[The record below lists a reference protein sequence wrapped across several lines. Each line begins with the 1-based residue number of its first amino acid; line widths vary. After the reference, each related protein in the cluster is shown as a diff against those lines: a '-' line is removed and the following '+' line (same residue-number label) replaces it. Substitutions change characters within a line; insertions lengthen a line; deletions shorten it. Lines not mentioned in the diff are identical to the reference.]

1 MFNTSSFNCLL
12 KTTYIP
18 LVSSPFA
25 SLVTSRWP
33 LKLKLRLC
41 SKRGSP
47 GAKTS
52 PPSPVPVEPKAPPL
66 EDPRAG
72 VPNPPVRLGVPNPVV
87 APNPWLLKR
96 WSRKVF
102 QMWSLTLDWYYRV
115 LWWCQMDFPETL
127 FLLSPKN
134 LLNRQ
139 GLSENCQSLR

>member
-1 MFNTSSFNCLL
+1 MFNTSSFNCVL

-87 APNPWLLKR
+87 ALRPVAPKVLVPRGAPNVEPDVRLVLP
-96 WSRKVF
+96 SPVVV
-102 QMWSLTLDWYYRV
+102 V
-115 LWWCQMDFPETL
+115 LWISQRRCSCCPQRT
-127 FLLSPKN
+127 
-134 LLNRQ
+134 
-139 GLSENCQSLR
+139 C